1 MQRNFAE
8 TKNINVEL
16 PISLY
21 NYIIEYKT
29 RFNLGTHLSFFRYV
43 VSHPTDFLMY
53 VDFLRINDRPK
64 ESFSVV
70 FVLGEAVYHWDTETF
85 KAMDHGELLKLIV
98 ERR

>member
-16 PISLY
+16 PLSLY
-21 NYIIEYKT
+21 DYIIDYKK
-29 RFNLGTHLSFFRYV
+29 RFNIGTHLSFFRYV

-64 ESFSVV
+64 QSFSIV
-70 FVLGEAVYHWDTETF
+70 FVLGEAVYHWDTMTF
-85 KAMDHGELLKLIV
+85 RALNQGELLKLIV
-98 ERR
+98 ER